1 MKNTK
6 RIIAV
11 LLAVMMLALT
21 IPFAAS
27 AADNNYTATINGK
40 TDYSVTVYKV
50 ATIGADGKYT
60 SVCINTDVKNAVESA
75 TGIDIKKLYDAC
87 EAAPVEHF
95 TVTALTKT
103 KFGTPATVTFT
114 TNDAGIYYAKITDA
128 PKGVTVKSTG
138 GSVFM
143 LSNAKDAQGVAMANV
158 TVNIGEKISDGT
170 PTITK
175 SIVDDN
181 QRVDSVSANVGDTIK
196 FELKASVAGTID
208 EPLSAYIIHDSM
220 AEGKFSDP
228 QVVSV
233 TLSDGTALE
242 FYEYEEDVTDP
253 TDITIALT
261 DDYLEAA
268 AEGDN
273 NFYENEY
280 VIVIL
285 TAKLTDAAVRGR
297 QANDDKT
304 AYENSV
310 ANYNKDSLEFENNY
324 GVSTIPGKTVHVYT
338 FDLPVVKQDATN
350 SSKKLAGATFKLTPG
365 NKTATTDGQGKV
377 TFSGLKA
384 GTYKV
389 VETVAP
395 NGYNLNST
403 EYTVV
408 IGNDGKITV
417 NGTPATEVTV
427 GDTPVAMPKTGG
439 NGTAIFTIIG
449 VSLMACAGVLLV
461 IVRRRRATR

>member
-11 LLAVMMLALT
+11 LLAVLMLALT

-27 AADNNYTATINGK
+27 AAEKYTATINGK

-60 SVCINTDVKNAVESA
+60 SVSTNTAVKNAVEKA
-75 TGIDIKKLYDAC
+75 TGIDMNELYAAC
-87 EAAPVEHF
+87 EAAPVNHF
-95 TVTALTKT
+95 PVTALTET
-103 KFGTPATVTFT
+103 KFGNPATVTFA
-114 TNDAGIYYAKITDA
+114 TNDAGIYYARITNA
-128 PKGVTVKSTG
+128 PAGVTVKSTG

-143 LSNAKDAQGVAMANV
+143 LSDAKDAQGVSMADV
-158 TVNIGEKISDGT
+158 TVNIGNKITDGT

-175 SIVDDN
+175 SIVDGN
-181 QRVDSVSANVGDTIK
+181 NRVDSVSANVGETIT

-208 EPLSAYIIHDSM
+208 EPLSAYVIKDSM
-220 AEGKFSDP
+220 AAGKFSDP

-233 TLSDGTALE
+233 KLTDGT
-242 FYEYEEDVTDP
+242 DVDVECDLDDP
-253 TDITIALT
+253 TDITIAVT
-261 DDYLEAA
+261 EDYLDAA
-268 AEGDN
+268 AYGDN
-273 NFYENEY
+273 TFYENDE

-285 TAKLTDAAVRGR
+285 TAKLTNAAVRGR
-297 QANDDKT
+297 TTGDNDT
-304 AYENSV
+304 AYTNST
-310 ANYNKDSLEFENNY
+310 ANYNKDSLEFENKY
-324 GVSTIPGKTVHVYT
+324 GTSTIPGKTVHVYT

-350 SSKKLAGATFKLTPG
+350 SAKKLAGATFKLTPG
-365 NKTATTDGQGKV
+365 DKTVTTDGQGKA
-377 TFSGLKA
+377 TFTGLKA

-408 IGNDGKITV
+408 ISIDGTITV
-417 NGTPATEVTV
+417 NGSAAAQLTV
-427 GDTPVAMPKTGG
+427 GDTPVVMPQTGS

-449 VSLMACAGVLLV
+449 VSLMAFAGVLLV
-461 IVRRRRATR
+461 IVRRKRTSK

>member
-11 LLAVMMLALT
+11 LLAVLMLALT

-27 AADNNYTATINGK
+27 AAGEKYTATINGK
-40 TDYSVTVYKV
+40 TDYSVTVYQI
-50 ATIGADGKYT
+50 ATIDNDGKYK
-60 SVCINTDVKNAVESA
+60 SVCTNDNVKSAVEKA
-75 TGIDIKKLYDAC
+75 NGVDINALYTAC
-87 EAAPVEHF
+87 EDAPENHF
-95 TVTALTKT
+95 PVTALTEK
-103 KFGTPATVTFT
+103 KFGTPATVTFS
-114 TNDAGIYYAKITDA
+114 TNDAGIYYARITNA
-128 PKGVTVKSTG
+128 PAGVTVKKTG

-143 LSNAKDAQGVAMANV
+143 LSDAKNEQGAAMTSV
-158 TVNIGEKISDGT
+158 TVNIGEKIADGT

-175 SIVDDN
+175 SIVDGTN
-181 QRVDSVSANVGDTIK
+181 RTDSVSANVGDTIT

-208 EPLSAYIIHDSM
+208 EPLSAYIIKDSM
-220 AEGKFSDP
+220 AAGKFSDP

-233 TLSDGTALE
+233 KLSDGTELE
-242 FYEYEEDVTDP
+242 FYDYSVNVTDP
-253 TDITIALT
+253 TDITIELT
-261 DDYLEAA
+261 EDYLNAA
-268 AEGDN
+268 ADGDN
-273 NFYENEY
+273 TFYENDE

-285 TAKLTDAAVRGR
+285 TAKLTNAAIRGR

-310 ANYNKDSLEFENNY
+310 ANYNKDSLDFENKY

-350 SSKKLAGATFKLTPG
+350 SAKKLAGATFKLTPG
-365 NKTATTDGQGKV
+365 DKTATTNAQGLA

-408 IGNDGKITV
+408 IGIDGKITV
-417 NGTPATEVTV
+417 NGSAAAQLTV
-427 GDTPVAMPKTGG
+427 GDTPVVMPQTGG

-461 IVRRRRATR
+461 IVRKRRATR